1 MTTPL
6 QTKDEFYADTHN
18 NTDNTLAI
26 PAYHASVNA
35 AELVTEATS
44 GTDTHTRRCLH
55 YTDTLYNK
63 QIGRWQILMMNAFEQ
78 DAVTGREGALTG
90 ENAVGYTSVGTALA
104 FRFLGTNMSDD
115 RVEAIGAWLVAN
127 RYVAFG
133 IESQFASIKASLTDG
148 SVTSKSGQITAAI
161 NGEVESV
168 LNDEESRTF
177 MLPTTVGG
185 TATVNVSI
193 VALSETDSSADVYE
207 VTSGRRV
214 DIERDGTTYRRQYD
228 HDNYAVYMVERLSS
242 EGPNEMVE
250 HLVRIDGQ
258 ATVSIGEYNTARDR
272 VIPRGRIRR

>member
-1 MTTPL
+1 MPTPL

-18 NTDNTLAI
+18 NTDYNLSI
-26 PAYHASVNA
+26 PAYHAAVNA
-35 AELVTEATS
+35 GELVKEATP
-44 GTDTHTRRCLH
+44 GTATHTARCLH
-55 YTDTLYNK
+55 YTSTLYNK
-63 QIGRWQILMMNAFEQ
+63 QLGRWQEMMLNAYEQ
-78 DAVTGREGALTG
+78 DAVTGREGAKTG
-90 ENAVGYTSVGTALA
+90 EESVTFAVGLPAIA
-104 FRFLGTNMSDD
+104 FKFLGTNMSDD
-115 RVEAIGAWLVAN
+115 RVETIGEWLVAN
-127 RYVAFG
+127 RYNTPTQEADY
-133 IESQFASIKASLTDG
+133 APLKASLADG
-148 SVTSKSGQITAAI
+148 SVTSKSGQIAASI

-242 EGPNEMVE
+242 
-250 HLVRIDGQ
+250 
-258 ATVSIGEYNTARDR
+258 
-272 VIPRGRIRR
+272 RGAERNG